1 MTNSLNVTKL
11 RYDHYELLQKHQ
23 VDNII
28 EVRFLLMT
36 ISLSFTTFLK
46 LSIIFMQI
54 LITFKLIH
62 VAWTPYDLTWFRRQK
77 PYQSYSVNRS
87 DNRKSF

>member
-1 MTNSLNVTKL
+1 MTNSLNVTKI
-11 RYDHYELLQKHQ
+11 RYEKLQKHQ

-46 LSIIFMQI
+46 LSIISMQI
-54 LITFKLIH
+54 LITFI
-62 VAWTPYDLTWFRRQK
+62 AWAPYGPARVE
-77 PYQSYSVNRS
+77 SNVGGGGGE
-87 DNRKSF
+87 

>member
-11 RYDHYELLQKHQ
+11 RYELLQKPQ

-28 EVRFLLMT
+28 EVRFPLMT

-46 LSIIFMQI
+46 LSIISM
-54 LITFKLIH
+54 
-62 VAWTPYDLTWFRRQK
+62 
-77 PYQSYSVNRS
+77 
-87 DNRKSF
+87 

>member
-1 MTNSLNVTKL
+1 MTNSLNVPKL
-11 RYDHYELLQKHQ
+11 RYELLQKHQ

-46 LSIIFMQI
+46 LSIISMQI
-54 LITFKLIH
+54 LITFELGLPMVVSSIVK
-62 VAWTPYDLTWFRRQK
+62 VR
-77 PYQSYSVNRS
+77 
-87 DNRKSF
+87 